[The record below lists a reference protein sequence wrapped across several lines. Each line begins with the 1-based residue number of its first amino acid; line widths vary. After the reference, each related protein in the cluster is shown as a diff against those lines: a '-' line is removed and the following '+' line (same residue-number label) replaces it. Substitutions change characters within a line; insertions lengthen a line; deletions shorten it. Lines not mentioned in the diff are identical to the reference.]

1 MKVSMQPALKKV
13 LVIDDDSTAQ
23 KFICNAILNDYQVE
37 TASDGDLGISK
48 VFEWQPDVILLDVE
62 MPGKNGYEVCEQ
74 LKSGDSTSHIPI
86 IFVSGNSS
94 LRERLIGYEMGGDD
108 YLVKP
113 CEKELIK
120 AKVDYICAQ
129 YETKK
134 KLGEEAHNAHQ
145 VAEDAIQ
152 SSAEIGRAIRFVE
165 KSYAMPSF
173 DGLAS
178 GIFKTMTELGLKT
191 SVMFLSNQGPL
202 FYSSNQQGISPL
214 ERDLLELTQD
224 KGRFYDFGC
233 RTICNFR
240 QVSLLIKNMPLDDR
254 ERYGRLKDT
263 VPFILGATDEK
274 IRSLDTHDSLLK
286 QAESLTS
293 TTDAIRTTL
302 DSISQ
307 SASRSQDKINETMRT
322 TMQDLDF
329 MLPRMGLDDDQEKS
343 IVDRLDRTFMET
355 VANLD
360 IGMELKGSLSGI
372 VRLLSHLVAQQ
383 KKMISNATTTPVMV
397 EARASDSNELGD
409 DVELF

>member
-1 MKVSMQPALKKV
+1 MPAALKKV

-23 KFICNAILNDYQVE
+23 RFICNALQDHYQVA

-74 LKSGDSTSHIPI
+74 LKSGAATCHIPI

-129 YETKK
+129 YETQK
-134 KLGEEAHNAHQ
+134 KLGEEAYSAHR
-145 VAEDAIQ
+145 VAKDAIQ

-165 KSYAMPSF
+165 KSYALPSF
-173 DGLAS
+173 DELAAEV
-178 GIFKTMTELGLKT
+178 FKTMAELGLKT
-191 SVMFLSNQGPL
+191 SVMFLSNQGSL
-202 FYSSNQQGISPL
+202 FYTYNQQAISPL
-214 ERDLLELTQD
+214 ERDLLDLTHD

-286 QAESLTS
+286 QAESLNN

-302 DSISQ
+302 DNISQ

-343 IVDRLDRTFMET
+343 IIDRLDRTFMET
-355 VANLD
+355 VSNLD

-372 VRLLSHLVAQQ
+372 VRLLTHLVAQQ
-383 KKMISNATTTPVMV
+383 KKMITNATATPIMQ
-397 EARASDSNELGD
+397 EARIDDSHKLGD

>member
-1 MKVSMQPALKKV
+1 MQQALLKV
-13 LVIDDDSTAQ
+13 LIIDDDSTAR
-23 KFICNAILNDYQVE
+23 KFICMALRDTYQIQTSV
-37 TASDGDLGISK
+37 DGDEGISAAID
-48 VFEWQPDVILLDVE
+48 WQPNVILLDVE
-62 MPGKNGYEVCEQ
+62 MPGKNGYEVCEA
-74 LKSGDSTSHIPI
+74 LKTNSATSSIPV

-94 LRERLIGYEMGGDD
+94 LRERLVGYEVGGDD

-120 AKVDYICAQ
+120 AKVDYICTQ
-129 YETKK
+129 LESKK
-134 KLGEEAHNAHQ
+134 KLGEQAQNAHR

-165 KSYAMPSF
+165 KSYALPSF
-173 DGLAS
+173 DELANS
-178 GIFKTMTELGLKT
+178 VFKTMAELGLKT
-191 SVMFLSNQGPL
+191 SLMFISDTDAL
-202 FYSSNQQGISPL
+202 FYSHNQQEISPL
-214 ERDLLELTQD
+214 EKDLLELTHD

-240 QVSLLIKNMPLDDR
+240 QVAMLIKNMPLDDR

-274 IRSLDTHDSLLK
+274 IRSLDTHSSLLQ
-286 QAESLTS
+286 QAEHLNS
-293 TTDAIRTTL
+293 TTTAIRTTL
-302 DSISQ
+302 DNISQ
-307 SASRSQDKINETMRT
+307 SASKSQDKINETMRN

-343 IVDRLDRTFMET
+343 LMERLDRTFMET
-355 VANLD
+355 VANLE

-372 VRLLSHLVAQQ
+372 VRLLTHLGSQQ
-383 KKMISNATTTPVMV
+383 KRMIDNATAIPLAI
-397 EARASDSNELGD
+397 EEELNNKSHELGD

>member
-13 LVIDDDSTAQ
+13 LIIDDDSTAQ
-23 KFICNAILNDYQVE
+23 KFICNAILNDYHVE

-74 LKSGDSTSHIPI
+74 LTSGDSTSHIPI

-134 KLGEEAHNAHQ
+134 KLGEEVHNAHQ

-173 DGLAS
+173 DGLAT
-178 GIFKTMTELGLKT
+178 GIFKTMAELGLKT

-202 FYSSNQQGISPL
+202 FYSSSQQDISPL

-343 IVDRLDRTFMET
+343 IVDRLDQTFMET

-397 EARASDSNELGD
+397 EAPVSDSNELGD

>member
-1 MKVSMQPALKKV
+1 MMQSALKKV

-37 TASDGDLGISK
+37 TASDGDLGINK

-74 LKSGDSTSHIPI
+74 LKSGGATSHIPI

-134 KLGEEAHNAHQ
+134 QLGEKANIAHQ

-165 KSYAMPSF
+165 KSYALPSF
-173 DGLAS
+173 DELAC
-178 GIFKTMTELGLKT
+178 GVFKTMAELGLKT

-202 FYSSNQQGISPL
+202 FYSHNQQGISPL

-240 QVSLLIKNMPLDDR
+240 QVSLLVKNMPLDDR
-254 ERYGRLKDT
+254 ERYGRIKDT

-293 TTDAIRTTL
+293 TTNAIRTTL

-307 SASRSQDKINETMRT
+307 SASQSQDKINETMRT

-372 VRLLSHLVAQQ
+372 VRLLTHLVAQQ
-383 KKMISNATTTPVMV
+383 KKMISNATATPAIV
-397 EARASDSNELGD
+397 EARISDANELGD

>member
-1 MKVSMQPALKKV
+1 MQQALKKV
-13 LVIDDDSTAQ
+13 LIIDDDSTSQ
-23 KFICNAILNDYQVE
+23 RFISRAINDSYDVENAP
-37 TASDGDLGISK
+37 DGDTGIRK

-74 LKSGDSTSHIPI
+74 LKHDAKTKHIPI

-129 YETKK
+129 CEAKK
-134 KLGEEAHNAHQ
+134 QLGEQAHIAHR

-165 KSYAMPSF
+165 KSYSLDSF
-173 DGLAS
+173 DDLAAS
-178 GIFKTMTELGLKT
+178 IFKTMTELGLNT
-191 SVMFLSNQGPL
+191 TLMFLSTQGTL
-202 FYSSNQQGISPL
+202 FYSHNQQQVSPL
-214 ERDLLELTQD
+214 EKDLLELTQD

-274 IRSLDTHDSLLK
+274 VRTLDTHDSLLK
-286 QAESLTS
+286 QAESLNV
-293 TTDAIRTTL
+293 TTNAIRLTL
-302 DSISQ
+302 NNISQ
-307 SASRSQDKINETMRT
+307 GASQSQDKINETMRT
-322 TMQDLDF
+322 TMQDLDL
-329 MLPRMGLDDDQEKS
+329 MLPSMGLDDDQEKS
-343 IVDRLDRTFMET
+343 IMGRLDRTFMET

-360 IGMELKGSLSGI
+360 IGLELTDSLSGI
-372 VRLLSHLVAQQ
+372 VRLLTHLVSQQ
-383 KKMISNATTTPVMV
+383 KIMIDNAVATPDID
-397 EARASDSNELGD
+397 ESTYEGGEEIGD

>member
-1 MKVSMQPALKKV
+1 
-13 LVIDDDSTAQ
+13 
-23 KFICNAILNDYQVE
+23 
-37 TASDGDLGISK
+37 
-48 VFEWQPDVILLDVE
+48 
-62 MPGKNGYEVCEQ
+62 
-74 LKSGDSTSHIPI
+74 
-86 IFVSGNSS
+86 
-94 LRERLIGYEMGGDD
+94 
-108 YLVKP
+108 
-113 CEKELIK
+113 
-120 AKVDYICAQ
+120 
-129 YETKK
+129 
-134 KLGEEAHNAHQ
+134 
-145 VAEDAIQ
+145 
-152 SSAEIGRAIRFVE
+152 
-165 KSYAMPSF
+165 
-173 DGLAS
+173 
-178 GIFKTMTELGLKT
+178 
-191 SVMFLSNQGPL
+191 MFLSNQGPL
-202 FYSSNQQGISPL
+202 FYSHNQQGISPL

-254 ERYGRLKDT
+254 ERYGRIKDT

-293 TTDAIRTTL
+293 TTNAIRTTL

-307 SASRSQDKINETMRT
+307 SASKSQDKINETMRT

-372 VRLLSHLVAQQ
+372 VRLLTHLVAQQ
-383 KKMISNATTTPVMV
+383 KKMISNATATPTMV
-397 EARASDSNELGD
+397 EARIGDANELGD

>member
-1 MKVSMQPALKKV
+1 MKALMQSALKKV

-37 TASDGDLGISK
+37 TASDGDLGINK

-74 LKSGDSTSHIPI
+74 LKSGGATSHIPI

-134 KLGEEAHNAHQ
+134 QLGEKAHIAHQ

-165 KSYAMPSF
+165 KSYALPSF
-173 DGLAS
+173 DELAC
-178 GIFKTMTELGLKT
+178 GVFKTMAELGLKT

-202 FYSSNQQGISPL
+202 FYSHNQQGISPL

-254 ERYGRLKDT
+254 ERYGRIKDT

-293 TTDAIRTTL
+293 TTNAIRTTL

-307 SASRSQDKINETMRT
+307 SASKSQDKINETMRT

-372 VRLLSHLVAQQ
+372 VRLLTHLVAQQ
-383 KKMISNATTTPVMV
+383 KKMISNATATPTMV
-397 EARASDSNELGD
+397 EARISDANELGD

>member
-1 MKVSMQPALKKV
+1 MPQALKKV
-13 LVIDDDSTAQ
+13 LIIDDDPISQ
-23 KFICNAILNDYQVE
+23 KFIIRAIKDSYDID
-37 TASDGDLGISK
+37 TARDGELGIRK
-48 VFEWQPDVILLDVE
+48 VFEWLPDVILLDVE

-74 LKSGDSTSHIPI
+74 LKTDPITQHIPI

-129 YETKK
+129 FEAKK
-134 KLGEEAHNAHQ
+134 QLGEQAHNAHR

-165 KSYAMPSF
+165 KSYALPSF
-173 DGLAS
+173 DLLAQS
-178 GIFKTMTELGLKT
+178 IFKTMAELSLNT
-191 SVMFLSNQGPL
+191 SLMFLSNQGNL
-202 FYSSNQQGISPL
+202 FYSHNQQEISPL
-214 ERDLLELTQD
+214 EQDLLELTQD

-240 QVSLLIKNMPLDDR
+240 QVSVLIKNMPLDDR

-274 IRSLDTHDSLLK
+274 IRSLDTHNSLLK
-286 QAESLTS
+286 QAGSLNS
-293 TTDAIRTTL
+293 TTDAIRLTL
-302 DSISQ
+302 DNISR
-307 SASRSQDKINETMRT
+307 SASMSQDKINDTMRT
-322 TMQDLDF
+322 TMQDLDH
-329 MLPRMGLDDDQEKS
+329 MLPSMGLDEDQEKS
-343 IVDRLDRTFMET
+343 IMGRLDRTFMET

-360 IGMELKGSLSGI
+360 IGMELKDSLSGI
-372 VRLLSHLVAQQ
+372 VRLLTHLVSQQ
-383 KKMISNATTTPVMV
+383 KIMISNAIATPELV
-397 EARASDSNELGD
+397 EIKSDELGD